1 MKPSLASR
9 LQDEDMTFFE
19 LGFFFGKIAAR
30 APEHRRVLAEAAAVH
45 ERAVGLVTGGLDF
58 ILVKL
63 ERLRQR

>member
-1 MKPSLASR
+1 
-9 LQDEDMTFFE
+9 MTFFE

-63 ERLRQR
+63 ERPHQR